1 MMPNFMPWTDNNEKR
16 TMYSKSDS
24 NEVLIGNDT
33 KEVIQELFA
42 PQIHYICNKRSINH
56 GESYIYFL

>member
-1 MMPNFMPWTDNNEKR
+1 
-16 TMYSKSDS
+16 MYSKSDS
-24 NEVLIGNDT
+24 SEVLIGNDT
-33 KEVIQELFA
+33 KKVIQELFA

>member
-1 MMPNFMPWTDNNEKR
+1 
-16 TMYSKSDS
+16 MYSKSDS
-24 NEVLIGNDT
+24 NEVLIDNDT

-56 GESYIYFL
+56 GGSYIYL